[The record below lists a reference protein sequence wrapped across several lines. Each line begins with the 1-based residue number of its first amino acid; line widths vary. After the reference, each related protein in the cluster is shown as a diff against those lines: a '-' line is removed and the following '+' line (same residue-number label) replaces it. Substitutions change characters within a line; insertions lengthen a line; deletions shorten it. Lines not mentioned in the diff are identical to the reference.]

1 MTKDNY
7 ITASKQDI
15 NSFFYIRPIQG
26 VSSDTAT
33 LESTTPT
40 EFVFT
45 DQTDGDIVQRYWIF
59 DGDGTI
65 DGVPVQNQS
74 YQENNP
80 NNHSVKF
87 VYDKKGSYRP
97 SLIAVLE
104 NSLSKSSTTIFHA
117 GTEEVDGRLVG
128 AKGRLLT
135 ITGIGASL
143 EEARKIAYA
152 TISQI
157 TIAGAHFRTDI
168 ASLKQESMKP
178 AAKDERM
185 NP

>member
-1 MTKDNY
+1 MVIAAEGY
-7 ITASKQDI
+7 PEHVITGAQI
-15 NSFFYIRPIQG
+15 
-26 VSSDTAT
+26 T
-33 LESTTPT
+33 LP
-40 EFVFT
+40 
-45 DQTDGDIVQRYWIF
+45 G
-59 DGDGTI
+59 
-65 DGVPVQNQS
+65 
-74 YQENNP
+74 
-80 NNHSVKF
+80 
-87 VYDKKGSYRP
+87 
-97 SLIAVLE
+97 E
-104 NSLSKSSTTIFHA
+104 NSLSKSSATIFHA